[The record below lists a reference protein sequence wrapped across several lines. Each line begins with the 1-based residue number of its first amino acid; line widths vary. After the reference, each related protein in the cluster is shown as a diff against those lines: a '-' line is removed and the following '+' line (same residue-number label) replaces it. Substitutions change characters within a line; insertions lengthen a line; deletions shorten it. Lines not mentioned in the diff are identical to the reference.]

1 MEYIVRWIV
10 SDKKLKYPF
19 TLSAVIDLL
28 AILPFFLTLFPW
40 LTTLRF
46 FRIFRMLRLLKILKY
61 INLYIWFK
69 TQIDKRNIGPISRNI
84 IIVIILWFFGALI
97 LFLTSGGYD
106 SFWDSLW
113 NVIIIIMSGMDV
125 EGPKSAWGKV
135 EVVFLMFIGILL
147 IGFITGEI
155 ISGLMEKE
163 KRRGKVDLLP
173 LNTKLSEHII
183 IINQNK
189 QLYNIVEQIN
199 GAYNDKHY
207 IVLASEGIKDFE
219 IHNKKLSKKV
229 LGMDGDILKE
239 NNLERLNLEK
249 ALGVIILTPEDDENR
264 GVMTS
269 LAVINKLRKI
279 KENVNKKEDGN
290 GLDKKFKLVIEVRKE
305 ERYRDYNNILT
316 RLDEVKD
323 SIFLFHSNDF
333 VDKLITQAVVNPH
346 SSNVYDELMTYSDD
360 SNEFYREC
368 ISEKMKYFT
377 LKEIQ
382 EKFFDEN
389 IIFVAVEDSYGKIL
403 IPDFNE
409 KLVNYK
415 AVFFITYN
423 YEDGFLEK
431 VLSEV

>member
-1 MEYIVRWIV
+1 
-10 SDKKLKYPF
+10 
-19 TLSAVIDLL
+19 
-28 AILPFFLTLFPW
+28 
-40 LTTLRF
+40 
-46 FRIFRMLRLLKILKY
+46 
-61 INLYIWFK
+61 
-69 TQIDKRNIGPISRNI
+69 
-84 IIVIILWFFGALI
+84 
-97 LFLTSGGYD
+97 
-106 SFWDSLW
+106 
-113 NVIIIIMSGMDV
+113 
-125 EGPKSAWGKV
+125 
-135 EVVFLMFIGILL
+135 
-147 IGFITGEI
+147 
-155 ISGLMEKE
+155 MEKE